1 MSRTFG
7 AKRFDVSMPLTSR
20 ELSDL
25 LARVARQDRAAF
37 TEVYRATSAKLYGI
51 LLRICRRRELADE
64 MLQEVY
70 IKVWERAGEFDP
82 ARASPIT
89 WMATIARNRALDE
102 VRRRTP
108 VSLDDAP
115 EVLELAD
122 DARSAAEWVELAGD
136 VRLLAG
142 CLEGLEPD
150 KAEIIKLAYLSGLSR
165 EELAQRF
172 GAPVATIKT
181 WIHRGLRQLKDC
193 LDP

>member
-1 MSRTFG
+1 M
-7 AKRFDVSMPLTSR
+7 VMTSR
-20 ELSDL
+20 ELCDL
-25 LARVARQDRAAF
+25 LARVARQDRTAF

-70 IKVWERAGEFDP
+70 IKVWERAGDFDP

-102 VRRRTP
+102 MRRRIP
-108 VSLDDAP
+108 VPLDDAP
-115 EVLELAD
+115 EVLDMAD
-122 DARSAAEWVELAGD
+122 DARLASEWVELAGE
-136 VRLLAG
+136 VKQLAG